1 MFFKDNLKD
10 TKHIGDVLEDKLVPV
25 NIILEDKLAFAI
37 VDIILVDT
45 YFTEEDTILVGTDLV
60 GIVVDIVQVDTD
72 ILEDTVLVDII
83 LVATSMAAS

>member
-1 MFFKDNLKD
+1 MFVKDNLKD

>member
-1 MFFKDNLKD
+1 MFVKDNLKD

-60 GIVVDIVQVDTD
+60 GIVVDIIQVDTD

>member
-1 MFFKDNLKD
+1 MFVKDNLKD
-10 TKHIGDVLEDKLVPV
+10 TKHIGDFLEDKLVPV